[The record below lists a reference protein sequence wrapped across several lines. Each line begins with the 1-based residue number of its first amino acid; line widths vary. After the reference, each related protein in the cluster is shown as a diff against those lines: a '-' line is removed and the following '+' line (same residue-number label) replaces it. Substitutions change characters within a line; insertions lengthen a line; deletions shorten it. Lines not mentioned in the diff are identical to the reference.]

1 MEKFHIWDVIS
12 VLNLLSVPSGRSSY
26 YIPCPCCDS
35 KPRGKHLN
43 INLRK
48 EVFRCPKCG
57 VSGGIFD
64 LYALYTGIP
73 RDVEQILELYMP
85 LIDKHSYVNG
95 RLDEDLKQFL
105 MIHIAL
111 QIRRFPI

>member
-1 MEKFHIWDVIS
+1 MSKEKFHN
-12 VLNLLSVPSGRSSY
+12 VL
-26 YIPCPCCDS
+26 
-35 KPRGKHLN
+35 
-43 INLRK
+43 
-48 EVFRCPKCG
+48 
-57 VSGGIFD
+57 
-64 LYALYTGIP
+64 TGAVAGSHK
-73 RDVEQILELYMP
+73 DVEQILELYMP